1 MALFSKK
8 APESRETDDARCREL
23 RATMQDIVIAH
34 AIICHK
40 HMTREQIEAAQE
52 EWGATVK
59 GKGWAPF
66 FADDDTPLPGPNW
79 VALPEEATGAEAG
92 RSGCAPSST
101 S

>member
-8 APESRETDDARCREL
+8 TPENRETDDAHCREV

-34 AIICHK
+34 TIICYK

-66 FADDDTPLPGPNW
+66 FADDDTPLPGPSW
-79 VALPEEATGAEAG
+79 VALPEEAAGAETS
-92 RSGCAPSST
+92 RSSCSQSST